1 MVDVDEVVG
10 RFLQRAKELRRI
22 AGDVKDA
29 DCRDTLLAWAADD
42 DRLVDEAI
50 EANDPAE
57 CCIASSAR
65 ATAYPMTVR
74 WRSSKPATA

>member
-1 MVDVDEVVG
+1 LVNGVAVVDFDEVVG

-22 AGDVKDA
+22 ADNVKDA

-50 EANDPAE
+50 EANAPAE
-57 CCIASSAR
+57 CWTLLYPPSAQSR
-65 ATAYPMTVR
+65 TL
-74 WRSSKPATA
+74 